1 MGGRGSVTVFEW
13 KHLASFSWDCLCV
26 QCMSPVIYGIL
37 YFFFLMRW
45 LYIHYILLIH
55 KNAHTVYNQCW
66 HWHSST
72 VFHTSPFFFHR
83 CRGGGE
89 LLRHILRSFLIT
101 SCSKCFEKSFGSR
114 REFYD
119 KRVFTLSH
127 SLWPLHFFLFLFF
140 AVSRFWTQRD
150 ILLLK
155 HFSHLRKSIHSENIY
170 TFACQGL
177 SVLWLSEP
185 VFNKHPHDLF

>member
-1 MGGRGSVTVFEW
+1 MEAFSLIQLGLFVCAVHVTSYLWDSILFFFNEMTVYTLYPSHTQKRSHSLQPVLTLTFLHSFSHITIFFPPLSGGGGR
-13 KHLASFSWDCLCV
+13 
-26 QCMSPVIYGIL
+26 
-37 YFFFLMRW
+37 
-45 LYIHYILLIH
+45 
-55 KNAHTVYNQCW
+55 
-66 HWHSST
+66 
-72 VFHTSPFFFHR
+72 
-83 CRGGGE
+83 E

-177 SVLWLSEP
+177 SVL
-185 VFNKHPHDLF
+185 